1 MHSNI
6 FNITLFYSKFKQR
19 KDYKPFIIGKISI
32 YGKKKLESFK
42 KHFKKLCQLNL
53 TYINDKAKFNCLC
66 EIPKFIDKIKS
77 ELYFR
82 MEELGLIEP
91 EKSDENMTRKKL
103 EDLISEP
110 YEKCK
115 KKYL

>member
-1 MHSNI
+1 M
-6 FNITLFYSKFKQR
+6 
-19 KDYKPFIIGKISI
+19 
-32 YGKKKLESFK
+32 
-42 KHFKKLCQLNL
+42 
-53 TYINDKAKFNCLC
+53 
-66 EIPKFIDKIKS
+66 IK
-77 ELYFR
+77 R
-82 MEELGLIEP
+82 NLIEP